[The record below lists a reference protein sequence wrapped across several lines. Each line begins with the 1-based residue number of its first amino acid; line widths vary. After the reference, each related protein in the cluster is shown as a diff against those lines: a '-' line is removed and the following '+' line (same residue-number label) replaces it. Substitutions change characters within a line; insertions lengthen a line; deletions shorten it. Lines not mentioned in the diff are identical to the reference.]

1 MTTIQTAPG
10 RTSTPM
16 LGPISHVALTVRD
29 IDVSVPWYT
38 VLIGSAPV
46 LDEDTGP
53 FRHAVFAIGGTLL
66 SLHSFPEGIDD
77 EPFSTRRRGL
87 DHVAFSCAD
96 RDELAAWARRL
107 TDMGV
112 LHGKIIDAHYG
123 SALAFKDPDGLPL
136 EVFCP
141 VPDQPVITP
150 DPEERTW
157 RNSASPGEA
166 PAPSW
171 Y

>member
-1 MTTIQTAPG
+1 MTTTQTAAG

-38 VLIGSAPV
+38 ALIGSAPV

-66 SLHSFPEGIDD
+66 GLHGFPQGIVE
-77 EPFSTRRRGL
+77 EPFSPRRRGL
-87 DHVAFSCAD
+87 DHVAFGCAD
-96 RDELAAWARRL
+96 REGLDAWERRL

-112 LHGKIIDAHYG
+112 PHGEVVDAHYG
-123 SALAFKDPDGLPL
+123 SALAFTDPDGLPL
-136 EVFCP
+136 EIFC
-141 VPDQPVITP
+141 
-150 DPEERTW
+150 
-157 RNSASPGEA
+157 APG
-166 PAPSW
+166 S
-171 Y
+171 